1 MSKFFIRR
9 PIVAIVIAIVTVIL
23 GVVSMLSLPTA
34 QFPDIVPTE
43 VLVTATYPGA
53 DARTLSQAVATPIEQ
68 QMNGV
73 DNSIYMNSV
82 SANNGVVQ
90 LFVDFDVKTN
100 PDIDQVLAQ
109 LRVDQAQSQL
119 PSQVVAAGLTVQK
132 ALTSPLMLVAINSPG
147 GVLSQ
152 DFLTNYAIINL
163 QDQITRVKGVSR
175 VQVFGGQYALR
186 VWVDPAKLAQ
196 LGVTAPEVIQAIQ
209 TQNNVNPAGQIGAEP
224 IPKGQ
229 QFTYTVRTQGRL
241 VTPDQF
247 GKIILRAN
255 PDGSILH
262 LSDVARIELGDQAY
276 AISARYNQAPSGVM
290 AIYQLPGSNA
300 VETAKLV
307 NARMAELA
315 KNFPSGVAYDVPL
328 DTTKAVSAGI
338 HEIIVTLVIA
348 LILVIIVVFI
358 FLQGWRAT
366 LIPLLAVPVSLIGT
380 FIIFPALGFSINT
393 LSLFGLV
400 LAIGL
405 VVDDAIIVVEAVE
418 HHIDEGMDP
427 RAATE
432 KAMEEVGGPVV
443 AIALILAAVFIPTAF
458 IPGITGRLYQQ
469 FAITIAIS
477 VLISAFNALT
487 LSPALASLLLKP
499 KTEDEKNNKGFFGKP
514 FGVFNKFFTRT
525 TDSFVHTSDVLIHKS
540 YIAMVALVVIGL
552 FAVFLG
558 STLPGGFLP
567 TEDQGYMFLALQLP
581 DGASAQRTDAAEQ
594 KITAALLKT
603 PGIQGVIAVNDFS
616 LLTQVQ
622 STNAGFFFVTLKPWD
637 VRKTKQEQIGAIT
650 GGLQQQLAG
659 NPDGIAF
666 AFPPPS
672 IPGIGTSGGVTMIVE
687 DRSGQDDPTTL
698 TKNLYGF
705 LGAVNKL
712 PEVAV
717 AIPSYAPAVPQ
728 LYADVDQ
735 EKVLQQQVQLSD
747 VYTTMSTFMG
757 GYLVNYFNRFGRQ
770 WQTYVEA
777 EGTSRTDIKNIS
789 QFYVRSANGSQV
801 PLGSLVK
808 VKQITGPEY
817 IYRFNEF
824 NAAQVNIT
832 AKPGYSSG
840 QVRAALEK
848 TFAQTMPPGAGF
860 DYSGISYQEDQAQ
873 KGVPTYAVFGLSLL
887 FVFLILAALYE
898 SWTLPFSVLLST
910 PVAILG
916 GYLALHLRSL
926 ENDIFTTIGVVMLI
940 GLSAKNAILIVE
952 FAKANY
958 EGGMSISEAALSAAR
973 LRFRPIVMTA
983 LAFIFGCLPLWFA
996 SGAGGASRQILGT
1009 TVIGGMLLSTLIG
1022 LIFIPVTFS
1031 VVEYISHRFGK
1042 GGKGTTMDSKAEFDP
1057 VAAGKAAGGGPSQ
1070 NHTQTPGGHA

>member
-9 PIVAIVIAIVTVIL
+9 PIVAIVIAVLTVIL
-23 GVVSMLSLPTA
+23 GTVTMLTLPTS
-34 QFPDIVPTE
+34 QFPDIVPPE
-43 VLVTATYPGA
+43 ILVTATYPGA
-53 DARTLSQAVATPIEQ
+53 DAKTLTQAVATPIEQ

-73 DNSIYMNSV
+73 DNMIYMDSV

-90 LFVDFDVKTN
+90 LFVDFDPRTN

-119 PSQVVAAGLTVQK
+119 PSQVTTAGLTVQK

-147 GVLSQ
+147 GKLSQ

-163 QDQITRVKGVSR
+163 QDQIARVKGVSR
-175 VQVFGGQYALR
+175 VQIFGGQYALR
-186 VWVDPAKLAQ
+186 VWVQPDKLAQ
-196 LGVTAPEVIQAIQ
+196 LGVTAPEVIAAIQ

-241 VTPDQF
+241 VTPEEF

-255 PDGSILH
+255 ADGSILH

-276 AISARYNQAPSGVM
+276 GISGRYNQAPSGVM

-300 VETAKLV
+300 VQTAAAV
-307 NARMAELA
+307 NARMKELSA
-315 KNFPSGVAYDVPL
+315 TFPSGISYDVPL
-328 DTTKAVSAGI
+328 DTTKAVTAGI
-338 HEIIVTLVIA
+338 HEIVLTLLEA
-348 LILVIIVVFI
+348 LGLVVIVVFI

-427 RAATE
+427 KAATE

-469 FAITIAIS
+469 FAVTIAIS

-499 KTEDEKNNKGFFGKP
+499 KQEGAKKGPLARAFGL
-514 FGVFNKFFTRT
+514 FNKFFGRT

-540 YIAMVALVVIGL
+540 YFAMLGIVLIGII
-552 FAVFLG
+552 AVFLG
-558 STLPGGFLP
+558 SSLPGGFIP

-581 DGASAQRTDAAEQ
+581 DGASAQRTDAAQQ

-603 PGIQGVIAVNDFS
+603 PGIEGVIAVTNFS

-622 STNAGFFFVTLKPWD
+622 STNAGFFFVSLKPWE
-637 VRKTKQEQIGAIT
+637 VRKSKQEQLEYIQGN
-650 GGLQQQLAG
+650 LQKQLGG

-672 IPGIGTSGGVTMIVE
+672 IPGIGTSGGVTMVIE
-687 DRSGQDDPTTL
+687 DRSGSDDPATL
-698 TKNLYGF
+698 TKNVFAF
-705 LGAVNKL
+705 LGALKQR
-712 PEVAV
+712 PEIGAAV
-717 AIPSYAPAVPQ
+717 PSYEPAVPQ
-728 LYADVDQ
+728 LYADVDR
-735 EKVLQQQVQLSD
+735 EKTLQQQVQLSD

-777 EGTSRTDIKNIS
+777 EGTSRTDIKNIN

-801 PLGSLVK
+801 PLGSLVR
-808 VKQITGPEY
+808 VKQITGPEF
-817 IYRFNEF
+817 IFRFNEF
-824 NAAQVNIT
+824 NAAQLNIT
-832 AKPGYSSG
+832 GAPGYSSG
-840 QVRAALEK
+840 QIRAALED
-848 TFAQTMPPGAGF
+848 TFKKTMPAGAGF
-860 DYSGISYQEDQAQ
+860 DYSGMSYQEQQAE
-873 KGVPTYAVFGLSLL
+873 KGIPSWAVFGLSLI

-916 GYLALHLRSL
+916 GYIALHARSL
-926 ENDIFTTIGVVMLI
+926 ENDIFATIGLVMLF

-958 EGGMSISEAALSAAR
+958 DSGQSISEAALGAAR

-983 LAFIFGCLPLWFA
+983 LAFIFGCLPLWTA
-996 SGAGGASRQILGT
+996 TGAGAASRRILGT
-1009 TVIGGMLLSTLIG
+1009 VVVGGMFLSTAIG

-1031 VVEYISHRFGK
+1031 VVEYLSHRFVR
-1042 GGKGTTMDSKAEFDP
+1042 GGKGTTMDSKADFDP
-1057 VAAGKAAGGGPSQ
+1057 VAAGKAAGGGPKTP
-1070 NHTQTPGGHA
+1070 TQGGHA

>member
-23 GVVSMLSLPTA
+23 GTVSLASLPTA
-34 QFPDIVPTE
+34 QYPDIVPPE
-43 VLVTATYPGA
+43 ILVTATYPGA
-53 DARTLSQAVATPIEQ
+53 DSKTVSEAVSTPIEQ

-73 DNSIYMNSV
+73 DNMIYMDSV

-90 LFVDFDVKTN
+90 LFVDFDVKTDPN
-100 PDIDQVLAQ
+100 IDQVLAQ

-119 PSQVVAAGLTVQK
+119 PAQVTTAGLTVQK
-132 ALTSPLMLVAINSPG
+132 ALTSPLMLVSVNSPG
-147 GVLSQ
+147 GKLGQ
-152 DFLTNYAIINL
+152 EFLTNYAIINL
-163 QDQITRVKGVSR
+163 QDQLARVKGVSR

-186 VWVDPAKLAQ
+186 VWVRPDQMAKL
-196 LGVTAPEVIQAIQ
+196 GITAPDVIQAIQ

-224 IPKGQ
+224 IPQGQ

-241 VTPDQF
+241 VKPEEF
-247 GKIILRAN
+247 GAIVIRAN
-255 PDGSILH
+255 PDGSIVR
-262 LSDVARIELGDQAY
+262 LSDIARVELGQQAY
-276 AISARYNQAPSGVM
+276 SISARYNQAPSGVM

-300 VETAKLV
+300 VATAAAV
-307 NARMAELA
+307 NARMKELSA
-315 KNFPSGVAYDVPL
+315 TFPAGITYDVPL
-328 DTTKAVSAGI
+328 DTTKAVTAGI
-338 HEIIVTLVIA
+338 HEIVLTLLEA
-348 LILVIIVVFI
+348 LGLVVIVVFI

-366 LIPLLAVPVSLIGT
+366 LIPLLAVPVSLVGT

-427 RAATE
+427 TAATIR
-432 KAMEEVGGPVV
+432 AMEEVGGPVV

-458 IPGITGRLYQQ
+458 IPGITGRMYQQ
-469 FAITIAIS
+469 FAVTIAIS

-499 KTEDEKNNKGFFGKP
+499 KDEERKTGLLGKGFGL
-514 FGVFNKFFTRT
+514 FNKFFGRT

-540 YIAMVALVVIGL
+540 AIAMVGLALVAVL
-552 FAVFLG
+552 AVFLG
-558 STLPGGFLP
+558 KGLPGGFIP

-581 DGASAQRTDAAEQ
+581 DAASAQRTDLAEQ
-594 KITAALLKT
+594 KITDALLKT
-603 PGIQGVIAVNDFS
+603 DGVQGVIAVNDFS

-622 STNAGFFFVTLKPWD
+622 STNAGFFFVALKPWD
-637 VRKTKQEQIGAIT
+637 KRKTKKQQIEYIQSH
-650 GGLQQQLAG
+650 LQQQLMA
-659 NPDGIAF
+659 NPAGIAF

-672 IPGIGTSGGVTMIVE
+672 IPGIGTSGGVTMILE
-687 DRSGQDDPTTL
+687 DRSGGDDPTVL
-698 TKNLYGF
+698 AKNVFAF
-705 LGAVNKL
+705 LGAASKR
-712 PEVAV
+712 PEVAAV
-717 AIPSYAPAVPQ
+717 IPSYQPAVPQ
-728 LYADVDQ
+728 LYAAVDTA
-735 EKVLQQQVQLSD
+735 KVLQQQVQLSD

-777 EGTSRTDIKNIS
+777 EGTSRQNIANIS

-801 PLGSLVK
+801 PLASLVK
-808 VKQITGPEY
+808 VKQTTGAEF
-817 IYRFNEF
+817 IYRFNEY
-824 NAAQVNIT
+824 NAAQLNIT
-832 AKPGYSSG
+832 GSPGYSSG
-840 QVRAALEK
+840 QLRHALEEVFK
-848 TFAQTMPPGAGF
+848 ETMPAGAGF
-860 DYSGISYQEDQAQ
+860 DYSGMSYQEQQAE
-873 KGVPTYAVFGLSLL
+873 KGVPSWAVFGLSLL

-916 GYLALHLRSL
+916 GYLALHIRSF
-926 ENDIFTTIGVVMLI
+926 ENDIFATIGLVMLI

-952 FAKANY
+952 FAKTNY
-958 EGGMSISEAALSAAR
+958 EAGQSIAQAALGAAR

-983 LAFIFGCLPLWFA
+983 LAFVFGCLPLWVA
-996 SGAGGASRQILGT
+996 SGAGGASRRILGT
-1009 TVIGGMLLSTLIG
+1009 VVVGGMFLSTAIG

-1031 VVEYISHRFGK
+1031 VVEYLSHRYAR
-1042 GGKGTTMDSKAEFDP
+1042 GGKGTTMDSKADLDP
-1057 VAAGKAAGGGPSQ
+1057 VAVGAAAGG
-1070 NHTQTPGGHA
+1070 PGRSSRGGGA